1 MPPQDTCVPSSL
13 TLRCPAGSVIIVTSA
28 EYGVAQVDGSCSYTP
43 GDCIADAMSIVNCVS
58 DSVTCSIYA
67 TRKRLSECNDQ
78 FGSYVHIEYDC
89 GPMSMNDPAKEY
101 NVCLNGTEITSD
113 HGILKS
119 PGYPSQFQLTTTECF
134 RTIHVPDNKIVRL
147 WLTDLYISSAGIDCL
162 KDHVYVV
169 DSVQTFRHCGLK
181 RYSYPYLCSSTILIQ
196 YLASTQSSFY
206 RGMRMYFEI
215 VDRSPNDNCPSGSV
229 TPLPATTPITT
240 TIPTDVT
247 TAIPI
252 YVVLGIASPIQ
263 SFQICK
269 DQSHTLQ
276 CPNDYVVAVRTNI
289 YGVTPSDQCEDHD
302 ASKHCVLATDP
313 AFYCRQSCTYMYT
326 GNRVIPSC
334 SNKIAAYQYV
344 EYQCIPLKTELVSP
358 NTTCPTDGSKVPIQ
372 IDRRGRFQ
380 SYKYGTSI
388 LTKMNCTYRLKT
400 KPGDIMHIYALDISL
415 NDYLKDCKE
424 NKIAF
429 IEDGETQGSDFCEE
443 RSYKLLY
450 STCSNEIDMRYIVT
464 DDSMYFSDGAEL
476 YIESQA
482 RPSDW
487 PCGKPLPTSS
497 TPMTSSASTTSSS
510 PMTPSTPIPIQTTH
524 HAQNTSAVTYPM
536 TPTSD
541 TYRIIIIVLSAVL
554 GSIVLMGIIG
564 GFSYY
569 VKVVKPKRKIIVSNG
584 VVNDIPMT

>member
-13 TLRCPAGSVIIVTSA
+13 SLRCPAGSVIVVTSA

-89 GPMSMNDPAKEY
+89 VPMSMNDPAKEY
-101 NVCLNGTEITSD
+101 NVCQQNSTKLTSD
-113 HGILKS
+113 FGILKS
-119 PGYPSQFQLTTTECF
+119 PGYQSQFQLTPYECL
-134 RTIHVPDNKIVRL
+134 RTIHVPDDKIVRL
-147 WLTDLYISSAGIDCL
+147 WLSDLYISSAGVNCPN
-162 KDHVYVV
+162 DHVYVV
-169 DSVQTFRHCGLK
+169 DNVQTFRHCGLQ
-181 RYSYPYLCSSTILIQ
+181 RYAYPYLCSSTILIQ
-196 YLASTQSSFY
+196 YKTSTLSSFY

-215 VDRSPNDNCPSGSV
+215 VDRSPNDNCPNGTV
-229 TPLPATTPITT
+229 TPLPATTP
-240 TIPTDVT
+240 IPTDVT

-252 YVVLGIASPIQ
+252 YVVLGIASPIR

-269 DQSHTLQ
+269 GESHTLQ
-276 CPNDYVVAVRTNI
+276 CPNNYVVAIRTNK

-302 ASKHCVLATDP
+302 AYKHCAVTIDP
-313 AFYCRQSCTYMYT
+313 TFMCRQNCTYLYT
-326 GNRVIPSC
+326 GNYVIPLC
-334 SNKIAAYQYV
+334 GNKIAAYQYV
-344 EYQCIPLKTELVSP
+344 EYQCIPLNTELVSP
-358 NTTCPTDGSKVPIQ
+358 NTTCPADGLKALIQ

-415 NDYLKDCKE
+415 NDYSKDCKE

-429 IEDGETQGSDFCEE
+429 VEDGETEGADFCEE
-443 RSYKLLY
+443 RSYRLIY
-450 STCSNEIDMRYIVT
+450 STCSNEIDLRYIVT
-464 DDSMYFSDGAEL
+464 NDGMRFSDGAEL

-487 PCGKPLPTSS
+487 SCGKPLLTSS

-554 GSIVLMGIIG
+554 GSIVVMGIIG
-564 GFSYY
+564 GFGYY
-569 VKVVKPKRKIIVSNG
+569 IKVVKPKRKIIVSSG
-584 VVNDIPMT
+584 AVNDIPMT